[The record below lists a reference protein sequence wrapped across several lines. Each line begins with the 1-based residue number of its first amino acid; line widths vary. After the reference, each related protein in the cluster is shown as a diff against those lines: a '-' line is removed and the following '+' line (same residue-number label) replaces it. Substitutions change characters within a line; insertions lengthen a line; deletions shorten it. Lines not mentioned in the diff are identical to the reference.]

1 MDITSYADD
10 NTAYVSAGDTNDVL
24 VSLENTSEAL
34 FEWFKNNIL
43 KSNAD
48 KYHLVVSSNE
58 NVSIRV
64 SEYEIRNSVCEKLV
78 GVKLDN
84 N

>member
-1 MDITSYADD
+1 MMY
-10 NTAYVSAGDTNDVL
+10 